1 MVSKIKNRFQKKLVQ
16 REYRR
21 YEERI
26 AEQDLSYDEWI
37 LEKERQ
43 ERECLSLKGKDLR
56 MEVVSYEECGEKFS
70 FTNYKAADILVF
82 HAPDGTPDMRELA
95 LVADYFA
102 RHPGTVVLY
111 ADEDEIGADGE
122 RKNPWLKPDWS
133 PDTLISY
140 FYFGGFFAV
149 RREEGSHVQWLGER
163 DVRRNLY
170 DFALKAVEIT
180 GSADHIDS
188 VLFHRSS
195 IEPWGQEES
204 Y

>member
-26 AEQDLSYDEWI
+26 AAQDLSYDEWI
-37 LEKERQ
+37 REKERQ

-111 ADEDEIGADGE
+111 ADEDEIGADGYTE
-122 RKNPWLKPDWS
+122 NAVDAARLAR
-133 PDTLISY
+133 T
-140 FYFGGFFAV
+140 FFT
-149 RREEGSHVQWLGER
+149 S
-163 DVRRNLY
+163 
-170 DFALKAVEIT
+170 
-180 GSADHIDS
+180 
-188 VLFHRSS
+188 
-195 IEPWGQEES
+195 
-204 Y
+204 